1 MHLNW
6 NSFTFIY
13 TVFLQSFLIML
24 VIERSG
30 FLEVYGPGYNNLEAK
45 DINILGIWSPI
56 LLQHIPEN
64 SSLTY
69 WNSVR
74 DDS

>member
-1 MHLNW
+1 
-6 NSFTFIY
+6 
-13 TVFLQSFLIML
+13 ML

-30 FLEVYGPGYNNLEAK
+30 FLEVNGLGYNNLEAK